1 MGEKDGVGDGEGR
14 RGSRS
19 ELNSD
24 CLLDW
29 EPTVCQAV
37 GKKIQVKKSC
47 FTWIVSSSPPPQA
60 LCQCYCP
67 ALTEKE
73 TETQRH
79 YVTCPRSH
87 SSSAMK
93 PGS

>member
-1 MGEKDGVGDGEGR
+1 MGEKDGAGDGEGR

-24 CLLDW
+24 YQLYW
-29 EPTVCQAV
+29 EPTVCQAMGSV
-37 GKKIQVKKSC
+37 PVLPGLSHPVP
-47 FTWIVSSSPPPQA
+47 TQA
-60 LCQCYCP
+60 LCQCYYP

-87 SSSAMK
+87 SSSAVK